1 MDASSHPSHAY
12 VLIGLIQKPFG
23 LLGEVKIKPETF
35 DFDRHEQ
42 LKKVTVRLRETGE
55 LKNLEV
61 RGSRADARYWYLKF
75 KGLGTPEAASFLS
88 GGELL
93 LPEAQKLDLPSDMVY
108 YSDLP
113 GCEVFDENGTLVGTV
128 IEVID
133 QGIQQL
139 LRLQLPQG
147 DTLVPWNDHFIKKID
162 KVKKR
167 VDADLGPL
175 RGVTL

>member
-1 MDASSHPSHAY
+1 MDASNPF
-12 VLIGLIQKPFG
+12 VLVGLIQKPFG

-35 DFDRHEQ
+35 DFGRHAQ
-42 LKKVTVRLRETGE
+42 LKNVTVRLRDTGE
-55 LKNLEV
+55 IQELEV
-61 RGSRADARYWYLKF
+61 RASRADARYWYLKF
-75 KGLGTPEAASFLS
+75 KGLRTPEAAAFLS

-93 LPEAQKLDLPSDMVY
+93 LPEAQKLDLPDDMVY
-108 YSDLP
+108 YSDMP
-113 GCEVFDENGTLVGTV
+113 GCEVFDEQGVLVGTV
-128 IEVID
+128 IEVLD

-139 LRLQLPQG
+139 LRIKLPQG

-167 VDADLGPL
+167 IDADLGPL